1 MTKAIYDRNVKMK
14 NENENENEKIIG
26 KTSLEL
32 ELLVMT

>member
-14 NENENENEKIIG
+14 NENQNENEKIIG